1 MLKMMI
7 SFFSDYFRFRGHLKT
22 HDQWIQKFA
31 RIKGYSINPSW
42 MFYTNLKIWMEET
55 LRIFG
60 KRYCPCFEP
69 SADAELNR
77 KLLCP
82 CKYLEDEIE
91 RDGMCH
97 CKLFGRGDLTK
108 EEWKA
113 GMDHL
118 MQEYRVDLKLDGN
131 VLDTRGMNPDP
142 LRNLP
147 IPDAYHQLKQA
158 LTQVKGKEL
167 VVLVATEQER
177 ENMEKTAAFRGMD
190 FSSEKKDDHYRI
202 ILKK

>member
-1 MLKMMI
+1 MI